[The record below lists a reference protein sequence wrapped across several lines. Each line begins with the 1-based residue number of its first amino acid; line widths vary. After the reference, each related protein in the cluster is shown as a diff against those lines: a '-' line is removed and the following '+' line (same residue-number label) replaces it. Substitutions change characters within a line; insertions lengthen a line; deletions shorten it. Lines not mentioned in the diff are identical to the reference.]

1 MSKQNLTT
9 EDQLATILRGS
20 LDAEGDFRKK
30 LNKGKPLIIKA
41 GFDPTAPDLHLG
53 HVVLLNKL
61 RQFQN
66 LGHHI
71 VFLIGDFTARIGDPT
86 GKNKTRPPLS
96 KEKVLEFANTYTE
109 QVFKVLDK
117 DKTEIRFNSEWFDAM
132 GFDEV
137 IKLASKFPLARIM
150 ERKDFKQRLAAGNSI
165 SMHEILYPLAQGFDS
180 VALKADVELG
190 ATDQLFNL
198 LVGRTL
204 QSAHGQE
211 PQCILT
217 MPILE
222 GLDAR
227 VENGVLVG
235 NKMSKSLN
243 NYIGVNEDPQQQFGK
258 IMAICDELMWK
269 FFELLSSNSL
279 DEINKLKAGHPKE
292 AKVALALEIVTLFH
306 GEAKANEALRVFNL
320 MFGKNKNS
328 IPEDAPVFNLEKP
341 EPVTKVLVDLGF
353 SSSKSEARRLIKQN
367 GLSVNGKKVSDINFV
382 FSNGRHE
389 LRAGKKN
396 WAFIEV
402 RKCLI

>member
-1 MSKQNLTT
+1 MSEQMIAT

-20 LDAEGDFRKK
+20 IDAEGNFREK
-30 LNKGKPLIIKA
+30 LNKGRPLIIKA

-66 LGHHI
+66 LGHHV

-96 KEKVLEFANTYTE
+96 KEQVFEFAKTYTK

-117 DKTEIRFNSEWFDAM
+117 DKTEVRFNSEWFDEM

-180 VALKADVELG
+180 VALKADIELG

-222 GLDAR
+222 GTDAR
-227 VENGVLVG
+227 VENRVLVG

-243 NYIGVNEDPQQQFGK
+243 NYIGVNEDPQEQFGK

-269 FFELLSSNSL
+269 FFELLSSKSL
-279 DEINKLKAGHPKE
+279 EEIEKLKAGHPKD
-292 AKVALALEIVTLFH
+292 AKIALALEIVSLFH
-306 GEAKANEALRVFNL
+306 GEEKAEEALNTFNM
-320 MFGKNKNS
+320 MFGKSKKGL
-328 IPEDAPVFNLEKP
+328 PEDAPFVSLQTSESVVKF
-341 EPVTKVLVDLGF
+341 LVDLGF
-353 SSSKSEARRLIKQN
+353 SKSKSEARRLIRQN
-367 GLSVNGKKVSDINFV
+367 GLSINDKKISDVNFV
-382 FSNGRHE
+382 LPIGTHE
-389 LRAGKKN
+389 MRAGKKN
-396 WAFIEV
+396 WVKIEV
-402 RKCLI
+402 VENV